1 MTWAAFPVPAD
12 SVLRQFM
19 CKEQKGIVFFL
30 SAGKK
35 DVTFYLDGRIELL
48 SILYYET
55 RIIFCKGL
63 ISIDVRFNWLAIFD
77 VSIHLKVNYQD
88 FNRGMKFS
96 PKLSFGS
103 TRAEDS
109 SI

>member
-1 MTWAAFPVPAD
+1 MG
-12 SVLRQFM
+12 
-19 CKEQKGIVFFL
+19 KEQRGIVFFL

-48 SILYYET
+48 SILYFET

-77 VSIHLKVNYQD
+77 VAFI
-88 FNRGMKFS
+88 
-96 PKLSFGS
+96 
-103 TRAEDS
+103 
-109 SI
+109 

>member
-1 MTWAAFPVPAD
+1 MG
-12 SVLRQFM
+12 
-19 CKEQKGIVFFL
+19 KEQRGIVFFL

-35 DVTFYLDGRIELL
+35 DVTFCLDGRIELL
-48 SILYYET
+48 SILYFET

-88 FNRGMKFS
+88 FNRG
-96 PKLSFGS
+96 
-103 TRAEDS
+103 RV
-109 SI
+109 